1 MSPTRSLF
9 VAILL
14 EDLRYAV
21 RLLLKSRGFTVV
33 SILTLALAIGA
44 NTAIFSVVHGV
55 LLRPLPYP
63 EPEQLVQV
71 FRRDEDGRATSQAI
85 AQYVWLSTE
94 GSPFSQVAASELLP
108 TGFNVMGDGL
118 PERLS
123 GMRVTGNFF
132 ETFGVRPALG
142 RGFLPEEDV
151 VGGPLVVVLSHGLW
165 QRRFGGAPDI
175 IGRSFTLNDQPYTV
189 VGVAAESFQHP
200 RQAQLWTPLQLDLTN
215 TDDSNFLHVVGRV
228 RAGLSPEGVSAA
240 LKTLSERLRA
250 DTPHLLRGREMFVAE
265 DLRTFLAGDLRLA
278 LWVLLGAVGL
288 VLLIACVNLANL
300 QLARA
305 AARQR
310 ELVVRAALGAPARR
324 LVGQLMTE
332 SLLLSVV
339 GGGLGVVLASAV
351 LPALLALA
359 PPELSVPGAAVG
371 LNGVVLAFSVGVSLL
386 TGVLF
391 GLLPAWQ
398 ASRPDLQDA
407 LRQGA
412 QRATSGPGGGRTRKL
427 LVVGQ
432 VALAV
437 VLLTGA
443 ALLIRGFG
451 ALQVVRPGFDASDVH
466 VLRLSLPE
474 GRYGEREALERFHR
488 QVEERVRAL
497 PGVTAVGFTPALP
510 MELGPSMGF
519 AIDGKFEGRLD
530 GPGVGFGQYRPVS
543 PGYFGALGLELVRG
557 RLLSDTDVAGAPHV
571 VVINETA
578 ARKYWPGE
586 DVIGKSLRV
595 AYTVPSLQD
604 TVPRVIVGVVRDVR
618 ENGLDRES
626 PAVLYVASGQVAP
639 TLNGMLVRML
649 PQNLLVR
656 ASGGHAALVASVQRE
671 LWAVDARQPVTES
684 LKLGDH
690 VTRTLGSERFNMVL
704 LGLMA
709 ALALGLAAV
718 GIYGVLSYLVSQR
731 TREMG
736 VRLAL
741 GATRGEVV
749 RLVFLQGL
757 GSVGAGV
764 ALGFVGA
771 LGLTRVV
778 SGMVHG
784 VSALDPW
791 AFVTAPLVLL
801 AVGLVATGLPALRA
815 SRVDPIIAL
824 KYD

>member
-1 MSPTRSLF
+1 LA
-9 VAILL
+9 VLL

-21 RLLLKSRGFTVV
+21 RLLLKSRGFTAV

-71 FRRDEDGRATSQAI
+71 FRQDEDGRATSQAI

-108 TGFNVMGDGL
+108 TGFNILGDGL

-132 ETFGVRPALG
+132 ETLGVRPVLG

-151 VGGPLVVVLSHGLW
+151 VGGPRVVVLSHGLW
-165 QRRFGGAPDI
+165 KRRFAGAPDV

-189 VGVAAESFQHP
+189 VGVAAESFHHP
-200 RQAQLWTPLQLDLTN
+200 REAQLWTPLQLDLTN
-215 TDDSNFLHVVGRV
+215 TDDSNFLHVVARV
-228 RAGLSPEGVSAA
+228 RAGLSSEDVGAG
-240 LKTLSERLRA
+240 LKTLTEGLRA
-250 DTPHLLRGREMFVAE
+250 DKPNLLRGKERFVAE

-310 ELVVRAALGAPARR
+310 ELVVRAALGASPRR

-339 GGGLGVVLASAV
+339 GGGLGILLASAV
-351 LPALLALA
+351 LPALLSLA
-359 PPELSVPGAAVG
+359 PAELSVPGGAEVE
-371 LNGVVLAFSVGVSLL
+371 LNGAVLAFSVGVSLL

-437 VLLTGA
+437 VLLVGA

-474 GRYGEREALERFHR
+474 GRYGERAALERFHR

-543 PGYFGALGLELVRG
+543 PGYFGALGLGLVKG

-604 TVPRVIVGVVRDVR
+604 TEPRVIVGVVRDVR

-639 TLNGMLVRML
+639 VLNGMLVRML

-656 ASGGHAALVASVQRE
+656 GAGGHAALVASVQRE
-671 LWAVDARQPVTES
+671 VWAVDARQPVTES
-684 LKLGDH
+684 LKLEDH
-690 VTRTLGSERFNMVL
+690 VARTLGSERFNMVL

-741 GATRGEVV
+741 GATRAEVV

-771 LGLTRVV
+771 LGLTRLV

-791 AFVTAPLVLL
+791 AFVIAPLVLL
-801 AVGLVATGLPALRA
+801 TVGLVATWLPALRA